1 MNGRPLSHTELTSS
15 TVGLGLEGGGGGC
28 LRGKFL
34 GLITIFL
41 VFCDVSCDLLDL
53 VECFVCVCV
62 ISIET

>member
-15 TVGLGLEGGGGGC
+15 TVGLGLEGGGC
-28 LRGKFL
+28 LRGEFL

-41 VFCDVSCDLLDL
+41 VFCDVSCDPLDL

-62 ISIET
+62 CVISIET